1 MTEPDEPFIRVDGAF
16 KSSVE
21 KSIPIRGLLPRKKL
35 NPWDMM
41 LNGQINN

>member
-1 MTEPDEPFIRVDGAF
+1 MTELYEPFSGVDGAF

-21 KSIPIRGLLPRKKL
+21 KLLRIRGLLPRKKI

-41 LNGQINN
+41 LNDHINN